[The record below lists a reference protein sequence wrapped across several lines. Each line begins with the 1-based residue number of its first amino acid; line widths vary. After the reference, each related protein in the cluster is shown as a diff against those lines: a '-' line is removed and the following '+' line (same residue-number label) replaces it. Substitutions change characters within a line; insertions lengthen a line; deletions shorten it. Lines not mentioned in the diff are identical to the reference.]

1 MNKICKILLLFAT
14 IVSLHGCDDSSAF
27 KEERTVRTVKIAV
40 VLSEDSQERWNRIMN
55 LAQKNIS
62 DATDICPVFEFY
74 DEDSHDMMTLAY
86 DLAHD
91 ESIAS
96 VVGCESEANT
106 EILAY
111 QMSRLKRYKP
121 MFTFNT
127 SQEIIRKYSRL
138 GFMWGL
144 SESDITQCEI
154 LLSQIAA
161 DLIYKEVALL
171 AGNSSYGQTFVDW
184 FAFQAAELGL
194 TPLKLCTYDN
204 VDEIAPIMKDLSSLN
219 CPIVCIPNSP
229 IEAAEMIKHTYNGYF
244 SHKAFSEKT
253 IEVLKKSS
261 HEDVYVMHGVTM
273 VPDPSSGFYD
283 VYKARYGQAPIMGEA
298 QLYDAIMVTCL
309 AYALSAEFG
318 TSLNKS
324 VSDLLATEGRHL
336 GGWTSDG
343 IKMAFDK
350 IVVGHS
356 VPIVSGAVGDWDFYP
371 DKHTIINHS
380 TYAVQ
385 YMSDYKFYPTD
396 FVSRGVGVG
405 SSGHGAWIWN
415 KVYDQEFD
423 ITQQDTNLKPCNG
436 NKAVLIAASSGWDNY
451 RHQADILA
459 YYRQLKSNGFTDDDI
474 ILIMADDIA
483 EDARNPYPGQVIRDN
498 KLLDNLYT
506 DVKIDYKLDNITPYD
521 LKEILLG
528 RKSEKL
534 PIVLDSHDDENV
546 LLIWSGHGLP
556 GTLLWNDNQ
565 KTITGKFMS
574 ELFDEMYSARKY
586 RKLLGIIEA
595 CYSGGVAAECVG
607 VPSLLLMT
615 AANDKETS
623 KAELYDPLWKTYL
636 TNGFS
641 SAVLQALSGNDALS
655 LSIRDLYTETFSKT
669 MGSHVTLYNIENFG
683 NMYFNYISDYFYK

>member
-1 MNKICKILLLFAT
+1 MNKICKTLLLFAT
-14 IVSLHGCDDSSAF
+14 IVFLHGCDDSSAF

-86 DLAHD
+86 NLAND

-96 VVGCESEANT
+96 VIGCESEANT

-154 LLSQIAA
+154 LLAQIAA

-261 HEDVYVMHGVTM
+261 HEDVYVMHGITM

-283 VYKARYGQAPIMGEA
+283 VYEARYGQAPIMGEA

-309 AYALSAEFG
+309 AYALSAEHG
-318 TSLNKS
+318 TSLNRA
-324 VSDLLATEGRHL
+324 VSDLLATEGRQL

-343 IKMAFDK
+343 IKMAFDE
-350 IVVGHS
+350 IVIGHS
-356 VPIVSGAVGDWDFYP
+356 VPIISGAIGDFDFYP

-385 YMSDYKFYPTD
+385 YMSNYKFYPTD
-396 FVSRGVGVG
+396 FVCRGVGIG
-405 SSGHGAWIWN
+405 SSEYGAWMWN
-415 KVYDQEFD
+415 KVFDQDFD
-423 ITQQDTNLKPCNG
+423 FMQQDADLKPCEG
-436 NKAVLIAASSGWDNY
+436 NKAVLIAASSGWGNY
-451 RHQADILA
+451 RHQADILE
-459 YYRQLKSNGFTDDDI
+459 YYQMLKNNNFTDDDI
-474 ILIMADDIA
+474 ILIMADDLA
-483 EDARNPYPGQVIRDN
+483 DNAQNPYPGQIIRDN
-498 KLLDNLYT
+498 KSLENIYI
-506 DVKIDYKLDNITPYD
+506 DVKVDYKLDEITPYD
-521 LKEILLG
+521 LRNILLG
-528 RKSEKL
+528 KQSEKL
-534 PIVLDSHDDENV
+534 PVVLDTKDSDNV
-546 LLIWSGHGLP
+546 LLVWSGHGQP
-556 GTLLWNDNQ
+556 GTLLWDDNQ
-565 KTITGKFMS
+565 KTITGKFIS
-574 ELFDEMYSARKY
+574 ELFNEMYYAGKY
-586 RKLLGIIEA
+586 RKLFGIIEA
-595 CYSGGVAAECVG
+595 CYSGRVAAECVG
-607 VPSLLLMT
+607 VPKLLLMT

-636 TNGFS
+636 TNCFS
-641 SAVLQALSGNDALS
+641 SAALQALCNESGIA

-669 MGSHVTLYNIENFG
+669 MGSHVTLYNVDNFG
-683 NMYFNYISDYFYK
+683 NMFFNYISEYFYK